1 MRFASPENLILLGLV
16 LILALF
22 YIWAISRKKKLLARF
37 GDLFL
42 IMKNAPY
49 ISFARQGG
57 KATLMIAAVF
67 FVILALSRLQ
77 CGTHMEMM
85 RREGIDIIIAID
97 VSNSM
102 LAEDMK
108 PNRIIKARQ
117 EVRGI
122 LDRLQGDRIGLV
134 AFAGEAFIQ
143 CPLTLDYS
151 AAEIFLDVVD
161 VGLIPRQGT
170 AIGEAIRKSIEGFET
185 LEKKHKVLILL
196 TDGED
201 HNTDPLGAA
210 EAAREEGIKIYP
222 IGIGSPNGEP
232 IPVTNRKGEK
242 MGYKKDEKGEVIVT
256 RLDEITLQKVALT
269 TGGRYY
275 RATPGEMELDKV
287 YDDISKMEKKEL
299 EGKLL
304 MQYED
309 RFQYPLALGLFLIAL
324 EFFISERSRRKK
336 MIEVK
341 S

>member
-1 MRFASPENLILLGLV
+1 MRFAMPENLVLLGLILV
-16 LILALF
+16 LTLF
-22 YIWAISRKKKLLARF
+22 YIWSINRKKKILARF
-37 GDLFL
+37 GDVWLL
-42 IMKNAPY
+42 MKNSPH

-57 KATLMIAAVF
+57 KAALLIAGVLFLVLTL
-67 FVILALSRLQ
+67 SQLQ

-85 RREGIDIIIAID
+85 KREGVDIVIAID

-108 PNRIIKARQ
+108 PNRITKARQ

-151 AAEIFLDVVD
+151 ATELFLDVID
-161 VGLIPRQGT
+161 VGLIPKQGT
-170 AIGEAIRKSIEGFET
+170 AIGDAIRKATEAFESK
-185 LEKKHKVLILL
+185 ERKHKVLILL

-201 HNTDPLGAA
+201 HNTQPI
-210 EAAREEGIKIYP
+210 EAADEARKAGVKIYA
-222 IGIGSPNGEP
+222 IGIGSSSGEP
-232 IPVTNRKGEK
+232 IPITDRQGNKA
-242 MGYKKDEKGEVIVT
+242 GYKKDKDGEVVVT
-256 RLDEITLQKVALT
+256 KLDDMTLQKIALN
-269 TGGRYY
+269 TGGKYY
-275 RATPGEMELDKV
+275 NASPGEMELDKV

-309 RFQYPLALGLFLIAL
+309 RFQYPLALAIILIVG
-324 EFFISERSRRKK
+324 EFFLSEKRR
-336 MIEVK
+336 VK
-341 S
+341 GINNK

>member
-1 MRFASPENLILLGLV
+1 MRFASPEYFILFALIAAIGIF
-16 LILALF
+16 LIWS
-22 YIWAISRKKKLLARF
+22 IRRKKKILSHF

-42 IMKNAPY
+42 LMKTSPN

-57 KATLMIAAVF
+57 KALMLLGGLVFLVLTLTQ
-67 FVILALSRLQ
+67 LQ

-85 RREGIDIIIAID
+85 KREGIDLFIAID

-108 PNRIIKARQ
+108 PSRIDKARQ

-122 LDRLQGDRIGLV
+122 LDRLKGDRVGLI

-151 AAEIFLDVVD
+151 AAEIFLDIID

-170 AIGEAIRKSIEGFET
+170 AIGDAIEKALDGFEGN
-185 LEKKHKVLILL
+185 EKKHKVMILL

-201 HNTDPLGAA
+201 HTNKA
-210 EAAREEGIKIYP
+210 ESIAEEARKQGVKIYP
-222 IGIGSPNGEP
+222 IGIGSSSGEP
-232 IPVTNRKGEK
+232 IPILNRQGKK
-242 MGYKKDEKGEVIVT
+242 AGYLKDENGEIIVT
-256 RLDEITLQKVALT
+256 KLDELILQKVALT
-269 TGGRYY
+269 TGGKYY
-275 RATPGEMELDKV
+275 HASPGEMELDRV
-287 YDDISKMEKKEL
+287 YDEINKLEKKEL

-309 RFQYPLALGLFLIAL
+309 RFQYPLMFAIFLLIF
-324 EFFISERSRRKK
+324 EFFIPEQKRRK
-336 MIEVK
+336 EV
-341 S
+341 

>member
-1 MRFASPENLILLGLV
+1 MRFAMPENLILLGLV
-16 LILALF
+16 LFLMLF
-22 YIWAISRKKKLLARF
+22 YIWSINRKKKILARF
-37 GDLFL
+37 GDVWLL
-42 IMKNAPY
+42 MKNSPH

-57 KATLMIAAVF
+57 KAAMLIFGVLFLVLTL
-67 FVILALSRLQ
+67 SQLQ

-85 RREGIDIIIAID
+85 KRQGVDIIVAID
-97 VSNSM
+97 VSASM

-108 PNRIIKARQ
+108 PNRITKARQ

-151 AAEIFLDVVD
+151 AAELFLDVID

-170 AIGEAIRKSIEGFET
+170 AIGDAIRKATEAFESK
-185 LEKKHKVLILL
+185 ERKHKVLILL

-201 HNTDPLGAA
+201 HNTNPI
-210 EAAREEGIKIYP
+210 EAADEARKAGVKIYA
-222 IGIGSPNGEP
+222 IGIGSPVGEP
-232 IPVTNRKGEK
+232 IPITDRAGNKA
-242 MGYKKDEKGEVIVT
+242 GYKKDKNGEVVVT
-256 RLDEITLQKVALT
+256 KLDEMTLQKIALN

-275 RATPGEMELDKV
+275 NASPGEMELDKV
-287 YDDISKMEKKEL
+287 YDDIAKMEKKEL

-309 RFQYPLALGLFLIAL
+309 RFQYPLALALIL
-324 EFFISERSRRKK
+324 IIGEFFISEIRKVRGINNK
-336 MIEVK
+336 
-341 S
+341 

>member
-1 MRFASPENLILLGLV
+1 MRFAMPENLILLGLV
-16 LILALF
+16 LVLMLF
-22 YIWAISRKKKLLARF
+22 YIWSINRKKKILARF
-37 GDLFL
+37 GDVWLL
-42 IMKNAPY
+42 MKNSPY

-57 KATLMIAAVF
+57 KAAMLIFGVLFLVLTL
-67 FVILALSRLQ
+67 SQLQ

-85 RREGIDIIIAID
+85 KRQGVDIIVAID
-97 VSNSM
+97 VSASM

-108 PNRIIKARQ
+108 PNRITKARQ

-151 AAEIFLDVVD
+151 AAELFLDVID

-170 AIGEAIRKSIEGFET
+170 AIGDAIRKATEAFESK
-185 LEKKHKVLILL
+185 ERKHKVLILL

-201 HNTDPLGAA
+201 HNTNPI
-210 EAAREEGIKIYP
+210 EAADEARKAGVKIYA
-222 IGIGSPNGEP
+222 IGIGSPIGEP
-232 IPVTNRKGEK
+232 IPITDRAGNKA
-242 MGYKKDEKGEVIVT
+242 GYKKDKSGEVVVT
-256 RLDEITLQKVALT
+256 RLDEMTLQKIALN

-275 RATPGEMELDKV
+275 NASPGEMELDKV
-287 YDDISKMEKKEL
+287 YDDIAKMEKKEL

-309 RFQYPLALGLFLIAL
+309 RFQYPLALAMILIIG
-324 EFFISERSRRKK
+324 EFFISEKRKVRGISNK
-336 MIEVK
+336 
-341 S
+341 